1 MKILRPAFTII
12 EILVAVIILSG
23 SFIGILKMY
32 SENSTYL
39 TYLSERNKHTLQDS
53 LYLSTNILRYNKSEK
68 SAYDILER
76 HVKIKEDESRTIL
89 KESQRKIIIPPEI
102 IITPPPE
109 TRGPTA
115 IVNEIVL
122 KDTHSASF
130 WHFKIQSF

>member
-115 IVNEIVL
+115 IVNEVVL